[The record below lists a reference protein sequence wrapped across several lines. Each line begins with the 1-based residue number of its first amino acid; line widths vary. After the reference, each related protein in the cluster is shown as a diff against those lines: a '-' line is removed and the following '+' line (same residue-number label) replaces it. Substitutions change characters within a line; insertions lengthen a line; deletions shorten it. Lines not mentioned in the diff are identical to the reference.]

1 MIFKIIIFLITV
13 LFSNFQNA
21 EEILIYADDISYDSE
36 KNIIAKGNAK
46 VISQNRIIIS
56 DLIIYNKKK
65 DKYILP
71 LIFTFKDENN
81 NYYYGQS
88 GEFSKDLNGAQMNEA
103 KLLLSDGSR
112 IVGKKIVRKG
122 HIDIISKGS
131 YSPCTSRIK
140 ISKFICPIWQ
150 VEGEKILHDNK
161 NLFLYNKH
169 AKMKIVN
176 LPVFYLP
183 YLVTPSPLRKE
194 RKSGFLTPSLSLK
207 FLNVNSS
214 QSTALPYYFN
224 IDVDKELT
232 LTPTFNYGGGTS
244 SSQKFLFDYNQKLSG
259 GSLTFDISMDT
270 NLENKN
276 NNDWF
281 KDGSIVGKYNNNL
294 NEKFNLK
301 IESAFQTKKT
311 YIRNSSTINK
321 IKYKNSLS
329 STINLSGYNLKK
341 IDDQFKFIISSYQ
354 VVKNNEDNKTTPTAL
369 PYISYSSGIDYY
381 KETKYENSYQFY
393 NIIRDTATND
403 LAQRQ
408 KKLSHL
414 ITTNNIKYNFNSKI
428 DFKTELHNQYFE
440 TENKLI
446 NSVNESSKYYRPFPI
461 SGIFIETPMKYST
474 KNLFF
479 TPKVSLIVS
488 AGSSNTNKISN
499 EESTNNL
506 YSINNL
512 VKLNRYA
519 GTDKLDNSK
528 RLNFGFNI
536 TKDKIQINFVENYE
550 FTKNSNYHYSM
561 GNHDYLG
568 DAMMDISYNGIS
580 DKDDNGII
588 DFKDHGNSLNY
599 AIRYD
604 PDQQMLKKQTLDIK
618 NQNRFSQLKISYLDE
633 KKETNF
639 ILQDG
644 TETVNFELS
653 SNKIN
658 KYSKLKVN
666 GYYDLI
672 KDKTNE
678 YNFGYSYFDECF
690 GINIDYTREFYTDV
704 DLKPEDTLTLM
715 FSFKNLGA
723 YKSSNLAVSEND
735 KQDIEWEGANIND
748 KLFN

>member
-1 MIFKIIIFLITV
+1 MIFKIAIFLII
-13 LFSNFQNA
+13 LFFANLQNA
-21 EEILIYADDISYDSE
+21 EEILIYADNIDYDSE

-46 VISQNRIIIS
+46 IISENRIIIS

-65 DKYILP
+65 EKYVLP
-71 LIFTFKDENN
+71 LVFTFKDENG
-81 NYYYGQS
+81 NYYYGQNGS
-88 GEFSKDLNGAQMNEA
+88 FSKDLNSAEMNEA
-103 KLLLSDGSR
+103 KLLLNDGSR
-112 IVGKKIVRKG
+112 IVGKKIIRNN

-131 YSPCTSRIK
+131 YTPCTSRIK

-207 FLNVNSS
+207 FLDVETS

-224 IDVDKELT
+224 IDLDKELT
-232 LTPTFNYGGGTS
+232 LTPTFNYGGGVS
-244 SSQKFLFDYNQKLSG
+244 SSQRFIFDYNQKLSG
-259 GSLTFDISMDT
+259 GTLTFDISMDT

-281 KDGSIVGKYNNNL
+281 KDGSIISKYNNNL
-294 NEKFNLK
+294 NEKYNLK
-301 IESAFQTKKT
+301 IDSAFQTKKT
-311 YIRNSSTINK
+311 YIRNSSTINE

-329 STINLSGYNLKK
+329 STLNLSGYNLKK
-341 IDDQFKFIISSYQ
+341 IDDQLKFIISSYQ

-393 NIIRDTATND
+393 NIFRDTAINE
-403 LAQRQ
+403 LAQKQ
-408 KKLSHL
+408 KKISHL
-414 ITTNNIKYNFNSKI
+414 ITTNNIKYNFKSKI
-428 DFKTELHNQYFE
+428 NIKTELHNQYFE

-446 NSVNESSKYYRPFPI
+446 NSISQNSSYYRAFPI
-461 SGIFIETPMKYST
+461 SGIFIETPI
-474 KNLFF
+474 KNSINNLLF

-488 AGSSNTNKISN
+488 PGKSNTNKISN
-499 EESTNNL
+499 EESSNNL

-512 VKLNRYA
+512 VKLNRYS

-536 TKDKIQINFVENYE
+536 TKNKIQINFAENYE
-550 FTKNSNYHYSM
+550 FTKNSNYHYAM
-561 GNHDYLG
+561 GNYDYLG
-568 DAMMDISYNGIS
+568 DAMMDISYNGII
-580 DKDDNGII
+580 DKDGDGII
-588 DFKDHGNSLNY
+588 DYKDVGNSLGY
-599 AIRYD
+599 TIRYD
-604 PDQQMLKKQTLDIK
+604 PDQQMLKKQTLDFK
-618 NQNRFSQLKISYLDE
+618 NQNRFGQLKISYLDQ

-639 ILQDG
+639 ILEDG
-644 TETVNFELS
+644 TETINFDLS

-658 KYSKLKVN
+658 KYSKINVK

-690 GINIDYTREFYTDV
+690 GVNIDYKREFYEDV
-704 DLKPEDTLTLM
+704 GLKPEDTLTLM

-723 YKSSNLAVSEND
+723 YKSTNLAVSEND
-735 KQDIEWEGANIND
+735 KQDIEWEGASIND
-748 KLFN
+748 ELFN